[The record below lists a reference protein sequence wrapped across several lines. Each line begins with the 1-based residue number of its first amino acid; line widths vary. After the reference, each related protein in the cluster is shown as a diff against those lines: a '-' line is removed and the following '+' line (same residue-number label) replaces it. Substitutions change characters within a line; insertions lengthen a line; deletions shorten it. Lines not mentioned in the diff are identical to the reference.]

1 MKVVWSERAKIS
13 LSEIYEYV
21 YQDSPKAAD
30 RVLESILDKTNS
42 LQNEQIEYPKNP
54 ILNDQRFRFILLWS
68 FKIIYQ
74 RTESK
79 VIIIEIF
86 HTRKD
91 PGKLIF

>member
-42 LQNEQIEYPKNP
+42 LQNEQIEYPKDP

>member
-42 LQNEQIEYPKNP
+42 LQNKQIEYPKDP
-54 ILNDQRFRFILLWS
+54 ILNDQRFRCILLWS
-68 FKIIYQ
+68 FQ
-74 RTESK
+74 NNLP
-79 VIIIEIF
+79 
-86 HTRKD
+86 KD
-91 PGKLIF
+91 